1 MTSHNI
7 TIYDI
12 SNIDGKVK
20 DMKFVFCH
28 HRCCERTK
36 WWTFFQGKVAGWA
49 SSLIPL
55 SQRTIGKHPTCTTW
69 PGGIWCYGGD
79 CLTDW
84 VVGVVSWHFR
94 GKFQV
99 QRSAGFAQFSC
110 FTHLPRFP
118 RGVVSS
124 NVTCSVL
131 AFPATGRLFLPK
143 VSFKCIAK
151 RCRLLTFDSR
161 SLHKAIE
168 EGGLAEVPWMFFFDV
183 FLCDRK
189 RIKHLKTES
198 WKLDSMTAWRHVYR
212 CICV

>member
-1 MTSHNI
+1 M
-7 TIYDI
+7 
-12 SNIDGKVK
+12 
-20 DMKFVFCH
+20 
-28 HRCCERTK
+28 
-36 WWTFFQGKVAGWA
+36 
-49 SSLIPL
+49 
-55 SQRTIGKHPTCTTW
+55 
-69 PGGIWCYGGD
+69 
-79 CLTDW
+79 
-84 VVGVVSWHFR
+84 
-94 GKFQV
+94 

-110 FTHLPRFP
+110 FTHLLRFP

-124 NVTCSVL
+124 DVTCSVL

-189 RIKHLKTES
+189 RIKQSENRKLKVR
-198 WKLDSMTAWRHVYR
+198 LYDCMTACVSLYLCLGFRQTLWNQRQVNK
-212 CICV
+212 ICHFSQRPFLRLPPEQKSLIFGES